1 MIDTKMVTD
10 TDGYIHIIEYLTAHL
25 SLFENSTHTNDAK
38 ISVLEVIE
46 QEMSEQII
54 SLCNQNQALTFNQ
67 RNTIIREID
76 AIVYDLQEILS
87 GVVNNSVTNEQL
99 AFIKEFAILI
109 KNLFDTEI
117 NRQLIL

>member
-1 MIDTKMVTD
+1 MIDAKMVTD
-10 TDGYIHIIEYLTAHL
+10 TEGYIHIIEYLTAHL
-25 SLFENSTHTNDAK
+25 NLFENSTNIENANS
-38 ISVLEVIE
+38 SVLEIIE

-54 SLCNQNQALTFNQ
+54 SLCSQNKDLTFNQ
-67 RNTIIREID
+67 RNTIVREID

-87 GVVNNSVTNEQL
+87 GVIDNSVTNQQL

-117 NRQLIL
+117 NKQFIL

>member
-1 MIDTKMVTD
+1 MVTD
-10 TDGYIHIIEYLTAHL
+10 TEGYSHIIEYLTAHL
-25 SLFENSTHTNDAK
+25 SLFENSTHNTQAK
-38 ISVLEVIE
+38 SSVLEVIE
-46 QEMSEQII
+46 QEMSVQIMN
-54 SLCNQNQALTFNQ
+54 LCHQNEVLNFNQ
-67 RNTIIREID
+67 RNVIIREVD

-117 NRQLIL
+117 HS